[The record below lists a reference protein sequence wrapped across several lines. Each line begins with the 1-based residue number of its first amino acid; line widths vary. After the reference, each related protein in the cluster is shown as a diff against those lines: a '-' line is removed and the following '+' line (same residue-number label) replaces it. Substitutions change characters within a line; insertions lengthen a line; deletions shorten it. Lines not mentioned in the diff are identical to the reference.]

1 MPRLQCPFQGC
12 SDVTEDDSENLAI
25 ALFNAHISTHTA
37 SNTNNAQRVG
47 SSKSEKIIRPKLS
60 QGMPEEGW
68 NSFIVQWKIYKS
80 SAALSDDEGK
90 LQLIYCCE
98 QDLLEH
104 VLRSDP
110 DITGKE
116 EPDQLAS
123 IRKLCVIPAA
133 MGVRRS
139 DVLNLTQDSA
149 ELSRSFLSRIQ
160 GKAATCNFVTSCKA
174 VCCRANPPK
183 VDFSDVV
190 IKYVLVNGLADA
202 EIRRDVL
209 GWKDLDTSS
218 VADTIAFIESKE
230 MARDAY
236 KGELSAV
243 KTQYVKQRQDPK
255 LKLKTKCESCD
266 VQFNQYVLLKSGKVS
281 SERKFCTKCWKAK
294 RDKSSGND
302 REKKNDDTGEGAALF
317 HGIAVINDRN
327 IETTRFSGF

>member
-123 IRKLCVIPAA
+123 IRKLCVIPVA

-149 ELSRSFLSRIQ
+149 ELSR
-160 GKAATCNFVTSCKA
+160 
-174 VCCRANPPK
+174 
-183 VDFSDVV
+183 
-190 IKYVLVNGLADA
+190 
-202 EIRRDVL
+202 
-209 GWKDLDTSS
+209 
-218 VADTIAFIESKE
+218 
-230 MARDAY
+230 
-236 KGELSAV
+236 
-243 KTQYVKQRQDPK
+243 
-255 LKLKTKCESCD
+255 
-266 VQFNQYVLLKSGKVS
+266 
-281 SERKFCTKCWKAK
+281 
-294 RDKSSGND
+294 
-302 REKKNDDTGEGAALF
+302 
-317 HGIAVINDRN
+317 
-327 IETTRFSGF
+327 